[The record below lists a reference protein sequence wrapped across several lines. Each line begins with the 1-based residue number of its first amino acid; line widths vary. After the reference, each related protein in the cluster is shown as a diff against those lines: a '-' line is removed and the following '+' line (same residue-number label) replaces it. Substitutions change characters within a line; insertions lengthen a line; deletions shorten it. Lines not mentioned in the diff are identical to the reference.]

1 VIDWVADNW
10 MNADDGIWEVRGGQQ
25 QFTYSKV
32 QCWVAL
38 DRAIR
43 LATKRSLPLDRARL
57 LAELDRIYEAVMTH
71 GWDAERRTFV
81 QYFGTDALDADRH
94 PFCRV
99 RGEPASLSSER

>member
-1 VIDWVADNW
+1 

-43 LATKRSLPLDRARL
+43 LATNRRRCSNTRVNHRLDLVTAIVAGPEMTDFVL
-57 LAELDRIYEAVMTH
+57 GRI
-71 GWDAERRTFV
+71 
-81 QYFGTDALDADRH
+81 
-94 PFCRV
+94 C
-99 RGEPASLSSER
+99 